1 MSASL
6 DDIRAARDTS
16 PPARAEA
23 RERDRADALAPLRDL
38 FDLPA
43 DTIYLDGNS
52 LGAMPRAVTPVM
64 AEALTQGWSKELIGT
79 WNGRDWHNL
88 PVTIGDRLA
97 ALMGAGTGEVLAC
110 DSTSVNLYKVFCAAM
125 NLRRGRSRV
134 ITERN
139 NFPSDVHILQ
149 GAIATAFPGT
159 DLVLADDS
167 DESVLALIDGE
178 TAVVCLSHVNYRSG
192 RLRDMAA
199 VTAAAHDAGA
209 LVIWD
214 LAHSLGALPVDLD
227 GCDVDFA
234 VGCSYKYMN
243 GGPGAPA
250 WLYVASRHLD
260 RVSSPLTGWQGHAAP
275 FAFDIDY
282 RPAATIEKF
291 RCGTPPV
298 LSYLPLGESLS
309 VFERTTMA
317 AIRDKSLALT
327 GLFIDLADERLAR
340 HGLTVITPR
349 EDGERGSQVA
359 VTHEHG
365 WPIMQ
370 ALIAAGVVGD
380 FRAPD
385 ILRFGFTP
393 LYTRFEDVWA
403 AIATLERIME
413 TGFWRE
419 GRFRERK
426 LVT

>member
-1 MSASL
+1 MINSL
-6 DDIRAARDTS
+6 DDIRAVRDAS
-16 PPARAEA
+16 SPAREEA
-23 RERDRADALAPLRDL
+23 RKRDREDALAPLRDL

-52 LGAMPRAVTPVM
+52 LGAMPRSVTPVM
-64 AEALTQGWSKELIGT
+64 NEALTQGWSKELIGT

-88 PVTIGDRLA
+88 PVTIGNRLA
-97 ALMGAGTGEVLAC
+97 ALMGADAGEVLAC
-110 DSTSVNLYKVFCAAM
+110 DSTSVNLYKIFCAAM
-125 NLRRGRSRV
+125 SLRRGRTRA

-139 NFPSDVHILQ
+139 NFPTDVHIQQ
-149 GAIATAFPGT
+149 GAIATVFPGT
-159 DLVLADDS
+159 ELVLADDS

-199 VTAAAHDAGA
+199 ITAAAHDAGA

-214 LAHSLGALPVDLD
+214 LAHSLGALPVDLG
-227 GCDVDFA
+227 GCNVDFA

-260 RVSSPLTGWQGHAAP
+260 HVTSPLTGWQGHAAP

-317 AIRDKSLALT
+317 ALREKSLALT
-327 GLFIDLADERLAR
+327 GLFMELADARLAR

-349 EDGERGSQVA
+349 DEGRGSQVA
-359 VTHEHG
+359 LTHDQG

-403 AIATLERIME
+403 GIATLDAIME
-413 TGFWRE
+413 TGIWRE
-419 GRFRERK
+419 QRFGERK